1 MDALKKTFQQFRD
14 LYTAMTASQRMTL
27 IVVPVMVLAAFAFL
41 LFNNPMSSYVALS
54 WGKVY
59 TTEELMR
66 AEQTLID
73 AGLSEFRR
81 VGQRLMVPKGDVDQ
95 YNAALVEGGSLP
107 NNWPEE
113 LEKSLKDGGLF
124 QSKAQLQA
132 KMDIVLGK
140 ELARVLRKL
149 PGIEEASVKWARS
162 NPGRWPHTQT
172 KVTALVSVRPRG
184 GHELSMRNIQ
194 SLRYAAAAMVPDLQ
208 PKYVTVLNQLTG
220 VAYMAD
226 DEDSPF
232 NDRSLQKARDYA
244 RDYEKQIRNALS
256 YIPGVLVT
264 VNVDLENLKRSTERK
279 RTVDAKPVI
288 VNQSEQTQ
296 TTTLSEQPT
305 SAEPGAKAN
314 LARQLPTQAGNL
326 KSLKTDESNTK
337 TIYLPSVTD
346 MYKELIPATPEAVQV
361 AISIPQAYVRTVA
374 LAGKP
379 SPEDAATSGDESQAT
394 VTPAEIAQAETDIK
408 QRLQPQVMKLIPK
421 KSAADAVD
429 ISFHIPGEPDV
440 EPVQVSFLDT
450 ASATAGRWG
459 GAIGLALFALW
470 ALWMLNKSMA
480 RLPVAEEEGPDVA
493 DIALAAQTSPTNT
506 EDNQEPEELKRTK
519 RDELQSVVRDD
530 PEMAAAVLSKWLQTA
545 TTT

>member
-1 MDALKKTFQQFRD
+1 MDALKKMFRQFRG
-14 LYTAMTASQRMTL
+14 LYTSMTASQRMTL

-41 LFNNPMSSYVALS
+41 LFGDQSSSYVALS

-59 TTEELMR
+59 TSEELMR
-66 AEQTLID
+66 AEQTLMD

-95 YNAALVEGGSLP
+95 YDAALVEGGSLP
-107 NNWPEE
+107 NRWPEE
-113 LEKSLKDGGLF
+113 LEKSLADGGLF
-124 QSKAQLQA
+124 QSKAQFQA
-132 KMDIVLGK
+132 KLDIVLGR

-162 NPGRWPHTQT
+162 NPGRWRRTGS

-208 PKYVTVLNQLTG
+208 PKYVTVLNQRTG
-220 VAYMAD
+220 DAYTAD
-226 DEDSPF
+226 DEDSPY

-244 RDYEKQIRNALS
+244 HDFERQIRNALS

-264 VNVDLENLKRSTERK
+264 VNVDLDNLKRSIERK

-288 VNQSEQTQ
+288 VNETVQTKLITSSDQST
-296 TTTLSEQPT
+296 P
-305 SAEPGAKAN
+305 AEPGAGPN
-314 LARQLPTQAGNL
+314 QPRQLSTQAGNQQTQ
-326 KSLKTDESNTK
+326 KTDESNTK
-337 TIYLPSVTD
+337 TISLPSVTVTETE
-346 MYKELIPATPEAVQV
+346 MNALMPESVQV
-361 AISIPQAYVRTVA
+361 AISIPLAYVRTVA

-379 SPEDAATSGDESQAT
+379 SPEDAATSGDESQTT
-394 VTPAEIAQAETDIK
+394 VTPAELEQAETDIK
-408 QRLQPQVMKLIPK
+408 QRLQPQVMKLIPI

-440 EPVQVSFLDT
+440 ETVQVSFIDT

-470 ALWMLNKSMA
+470 ALWMLNKSMS
-480 RLPVAEEEGPDVA
+480 RLPAAEEEGHDLA
-493 DIALAAQTSPTNT
+493 GIALAPQTSLTNA
-506 EDNQEPEELKRTK
+506 EDNQELEEPEATQ
-519 RDELQSVVRDD
+519 RDKLQSVVRDD
-530 PEMAAAVLSKWLQTA
+530 PEMAAAVLSKWLQI
-545 TTT
+545 TTTT

>member
-1 MDALKKTFQQFRD
+1 MDALKKTFQQFRG

-41 LFNNPMSSYVALS
+41 LFNNPLSSYVALS

-81 VGQRLMVPKGDVDQ
+81 AGQRLMVPKGDVDR

-107 NNWPEE
+107 TRWPEE
-113 LEKSLKDGGLF
+113 LEKSLADGGLF
-124 QSKAQLQA
+124 LSKAQLQA

-140 ELARVLRKL
+140 ELARVLRAL
-149 PGIEEASVKWARS
+149 PGIEMASVKWARS
-162 NPGRWPHTQT
+162 NPGRWPQTQT

-184 GHELSMRNIQ
+184 GHELSMARIQ
-194 SLRYAAAAMVPDLQ
+194 SLRYAAASMVPDLQ
-208 PKYVTVLNQLTG
+208 PKNVTVLNQRTG
-220 VAYMAD
+220 EAYTAD
-226 DEDSPF
+226 DENNPF
-232 NDRSLQKARDYA
+232 NNRDLQKARDYA
-244 RDYEKQIRNALS
+244 RDYEKRIRNALS
-256 YIPGVLVT
+256 YITGVLVT
-264 VNVDLENLKRSTERK
+264 VNVDLDNLKRSTERK
-279 RTVDAKPVI
+279 RMVEAKPVTVNLTEQSRI
-288 VNQSEQTQ
+288 VSS
-296 TTTLSEQPT
+296 SEQPT
-305 SAEPGAKAN
+305 AAEPGANAN

-326 KSLKTDESNTK
+326 KSQKTDESNTK
-337 TIYLPSVTD
+337 TISLPSVTVTEID
-346 MYKELIPATPEAVQV
+346 KIPGMPEAVQV

-379 SPEDAATSGDESQAT
+379 SPEDAATSGDESQIT

-408 QRLQPQVMKLIPK
+408 QRVQPQVMKLIPK

-440 EPVQVSFLDT
+440 ETVQVSFFDT

-480 RLPVAEEEGPDVA
+480 RLPVAEEESHGVA

-545 TTT
+545 NTT

>member
-1 MDALKKTFQQFRD
+1 MDALKKTFQQFGD
-14 LYTAMTASQRMTL
+14 LYASMTASQRMTL

-41 LFNNPMSSYVALS
+41 LLRDQTSSYVALS

-66 AEQTLID
+66 AEQTLIV

-107 NNWPEE
+107 TRWPEE

-184 GHELSMRNIQ
+184 GHELSMARIQ

-208 PKYVTVLNQLTG
+208 PKYVTVLNQFTG
-220 VAYMAD
+220 EAYTAD

-232 NDRSLQKARDYA
+232 NNRILQKARDYA
-244 RDYEKQIRNALS
+244 RDYEQQIRNALS

-264 VNVDLENLKRSTERK
+264 VNVDLQNLKRSIERK

-288 VNQSEQTQ
+288 VNETVQTKLITSSQ
-296 TTTLSEQPT
+296 QPT
-305 SAEPGAKAN
+305 AAEPGPQAN
-314 LARQLPTQAGNL
+314 RPRQLPAQAGSQ
-326 KSLKTDESNTK
+326 KSQKTDESNSK
-337 TIYLPSVTD
+337 TISLPTVTVTEIETIA
-346 MYKELIPATPEAVQV
+346 MPEAVQV
-361 AISIPQAYVRTVA
+361 AISVPQAYVRTVA
-374 LAGKP
+374 LAGKS
-379 SPEDAATSGDESQAT
+379 SPEDAATSGEESQVT
-394 VTPAEIAQAETDIK
+394 VSPAEMTQAETDIK
-408 QRLQPQVMKLIPK
+408 ARLQPQVMKLIPR
-421 KSAADAVD
+421 KSADDAVD

-440 EPVQVSFLDT
+440 EKVQVSFIDT

-459 GAIGLALFALW
+459 GAVGLALFALW
-470 ALWMLNKSMA
+470 ALWMLNKSMVK
-480 RLPVAEEEGPDVA
+480 LPEIQDEVIPSLAVHSPD
-493 DIALAAQTSPTNT
+493 DEMENK
-506 EDNQEPEELKRTK
+506 EDAPEEKHETSVRE
-519 RDELQSVVRDD
+519 ELQSVVRDS
-530 PEMAAAVLSKWLQTA
+530 PELTASVLTKWIQENQ
-545 TTT
+545 